1 MKRMKI
7 QIILLAGLAVGCAH
21 RPRPQTPEQQQVA
34 DEWLVNTVR
43 DAAVSNAI
51 IRQHTL
57 FPYHFDADGAALNE
71 LGRRDLS
78 VLAEHYQQNA
88 GELNVRR
95 GDASEALYRSRVQ
108 QVAETL
114 ARAGVNA
121 DRVKISDGPPG
132 GDGMPS
138 EDVVVISSVKP
149 LVIPSYDDTAQ
160 LNAGVSGAGAAA
172 TGAGESGAVM
182 KGGQ

>member
-1 MKRMKI
+1 MKQMRI
-7 QIILLAGLAVGCAH
+7 QIVLLAALTMGCNHA
-21 RPRPQTPEQQQVA
+21 RPQTPEQQRVTDQ
-34 DEWLVNTVR
+34 WLVNTVH
-43 DAAVSNAI
+43 DAAISNAI

-57 FPYHFDADGAALNE
+57 FPYHFDVDGAGLNE
-71 LGRRDLS
+71 LGRRDLA
-78 VLAEHYQQNA
+78 VLAEHYQQYA

-95 GDASEALYRSRVQ
+95 GDVSDVLYQSRVR

-121 DRVKISDGPPG
+121 ERVKISDGPPG
-132 GDGMPS
+132 GNGMPS

-149 LVIPSYDDTAQ
+149 VAIPSYDD
-160 LNAGVSGAGAAA
+160 SGQSNTGGSGPGAVGSA
-172 TGAGESGAVM
+172 ESGASM